1 VPQTIIRRLIGS
13 LTLAIGLIMGT
24 AVSADDTKGVKIGIL
39 GEFSSIYS
47 SVGGQALL
55 EAAKMAVEDFG
66 GQVLGKPI
74 EVVSGDAQLRPDI
87 ASTIARQ
94 WFDQDNV
101 DVIADMPSTNV
112 TLAVAELANERKRVL
127 LSTSASSSVIS
138 GEKCS
143 PYVAQWTYDTYSNAS
158 ALGKTLIS
166 EGAKNWFILATDS
179 VTGTVQTK
187 DVTNYVT
194 AHGGK
199 IVGTVRAPID
209 ATDYSS
215 FLVQAQSAN
224 ADMILIGPGG
234 AAGVSVIKQANEFGL
249 VQAGIKLASITMQ
262 TDDVKA
268 AGLQDAQK
276 MYFVTAF
283 VWDKDDETKAFSERF
298 LKRTGKKPNM
308 NMVGTYS
315 AVLHYLKA
323 VQAAG
328 TKDADAVMAK
338 MREMPIN
345 DVFTHNGIL
354 RKDGRMAHSTY
365 VVQVKTPAESTGEWD
380 LYKLVKEIPV
390 EEAVR
395 PVNETGCPLVK

>member
-13 LTLAIGLIMGT
+13 LAIGLIMGT
-24 AVSADDTKGVKIGIL
+24 AVSADYTKGVKVGIL